1 VKGKPSRYVPDL
13 VRRMARQKGASM
25 RNFDSILVAL
35 DFSECSQELIE
46 KSLEMSNE
54 SSRILLLHVA
64 GASVGARASDSASKA
79 RWLESSHE
87 RLLGYRQQL
96 LAEFH
101 NVSVAVVEGPIAA
114 TIVETARKQ
123 QADLIIMGTHG
134 RHGASR
140 LIGGSI
146 AAEVISLAAC
156 PVLTQRT
163 QHKPTCTAKSCGQC
177 DSHVTPE
184 LWQLMAEREG

>member
-1 VKGKPSRYVPDL
+1 
-13 VRRMARQKGASM
+13 M

-46 KSLEMSNE
+46 KAAEMSNE
-54 SSRILLLHVA
+54 STRILLLHVA

-79 RWLESSHE
+79 RWLERSHE
-87 RLLGYRQQL
+87 RLLDYRQQL
-96 LAEFH
+96 PAGLH
-101 NVSVAVVEGPIAA
+101 NVSVELVEGPIPA
-114 TIVETARKQ
+114 TIVESAKKH
-123 QADLIIMGTHG
+123 QADLIVMGTHG

-146 AAEVISLAAC
+146 AAEVIGLAEC
-156 PVLTQRT
+156 PVLTLRT
-163 QHKPTCTAKSCGQC
+163 QHKSTCSAKSCGQC